1 MEPGSRGGSL
11 RSTLRSAKSSPH
23 MLANF
28 MGTVVA
34 LLTLTVPLLTIAHF
48 SSPNQQPWQT
58 PVQLLPS
65 VRR

>member
-11 RSTLRSAKSSPH
+11 RSTLRSAQSSPH
-23 MLANF
+23 KLANV

-34 LLTLTVPLLTIAHF
+34 LLTLTVPLFTIAHF
-48 SSPNQQPWQT
+48 SSPQQTWQT
-58 PVQLLPS
+58 PAQLLPS